1 MKRFTNNLKMSAIG
15 MIAMGGVLVLTM
27 SPVLGQSTGQQFQAN
42 LSSLND
48 SGASATAWIE
58 HTGSGNEATVKVET
72 DGLLEDNPHAQH
84 IHFTTTSNG
93 VCPGPERADEDDRE
107 GSNDE
112 IISTAEGQPDYGS
125 VQVSLTESGDTSAD
139 SALAVDRMPTGNY
152 SYERTVELTDEVVEA
167 LPGGNV
173 AMVIHGIDINGNGSY
188 DNDDGQGTS
197 SLDDSLPLEAT
208 APAACGMFTSV
219 PTGAAQ
225 TGDGGTSGIEN
236 IGMLSLGVAA
246 VIGAGGLYA
255 YRQRTASNS

>member
-1 MKRFTNNLKMSAIG
+1 MMAVAG
-15 MIAMGGVLVLTM
+15 MLALTV
-27 SPVLGQSTGQQFQAN
+27 SPVLGQSNGQQFQAN

-72 DGLLEDNPHAQH
+72 NGLLEGNPHAQH
-84 IHFTTTSNG
+84 IHFATTSNG

-112 IISTAEGQPDYGS
+112 IISTVEGKPDYGG

-152 SYERTVELTDEVVEA
+152 SYERTVELTDEVVDA
-167 LPGGNV
+167 LPSGNV

-208 APAACGMFTSV
+208 APAACGMFTIV

-236 IGMLSLGVAA
+236 IGLLSLGVAA

-255 YRQRTASNS
+255 YRQRTVDNS